1 MKKLSFEFINQLV
14 DEQIACK
21 SIYSIHSR
29 TRHYYSIQLF
39 NSIRY
44 FVVIRWAL
52 DLFRRINLSTGI
64 FLYVFYVVSAL
75 FARAAVKWV
84 RA

>member
-1 MKKLSFEFINQLV
+1 MQINLFHPV
-14 DEQIACK
+14 ASAPPLLN
-21 SIYSIHSR
+21 SI
-29 TRHYYSIQLF
+29 IQF

-64 FLYVFYVVSAL
+64 FMYVFYVVSAL
-75 FARAAVKWV
+75 FARAAAKWV
-84 RA
+84 RAHAEAQNKKLVPR